1 MSRREFL
8 WISEADVCELMDIG
22 DAIRA
27 VEAGL
32 RAEAEG
38 AATNMHKTHV
48 AWESGTLHA
57 IGAISGGFAGTK
69 TWAHTTGGATPLLI
83 VYDSATGAL
92 KAVIE
97 ALALGQI
104 RTGAVSGVATR
115 LLAAEDADEMA
126 IFGTGR
132 QALPQVAAVA
142 AVRPIKH
149 VRVWGRKPEHA
160 SDVAARI
167 ERALEIRAD
176 VAPNVA
182 AAASGVRLI
191 TTATRSREPYLTA
204 AMVAPGAHIN
214 AIGAI
219 VPTGAE
225 LSADLVRRC
234 DRIVADSIPQA
245 RKLARELIEVFG
257 EDERAWEKV
266 QPLSSLVGP
275 TLSRPGPAGEPA
287 LRQTTMLKSLGMG
300 IADLA
305 IGTELLRLAVE
316 RGLGH
321 PLPHPEKAEPRLRAG
336 APAKPRRSY
345 AFVDR
350 TDAPEAKH
358 RPALPVVIT
367 REEIEA
373 EIERLAALPRPANGR
388 RISQIVNPAAGVG
401 NGLAPGTS
409 VSLSVLNPGERTR
422 PIRHNVSLVNFCIR
436 GRGTSVIDGRRIRFE
451 QFDVWN
457 TPPWSVYEHVND
469 TNELQVRLTYSNAP
483 LLEKLNVHIIEEEPE
498 EHPRPEARGP
508 RPDQEEHPYGTFE
521 LSTDGAFLMPYEKLI
536 HPDVVSM
543 KALHWPWK
551 KVKEELDKL
560 TALGSSYTGRRLYLL
575 YNPAT
580 GRTNGTS
587 HTFFA
592 TMCLRPANI
601 VDRPHRHT
609 ASAINYFFKGSGS
622 SVIEG
627 RRYEWKAGDLMLTAP
642 GWAIHNHSSHDEDV
656 YELTIQDSPLQI
668 AMGSLLWQEDLKKP
682 PEVLGTTGG
691 FATNRA
697 KQEVGR

>member
-32 RAEAEG
+32 RAEAGG
-38 AATNMHKTHV
+38 AATNMQKTHV

-57 IGAISGGFAGTK
+57 IGAVSGGFAGTK
-69 TWAHTTGGATPLLI
+69 TWAHTSGGATPLLV

-115 LLAAEDADEMA
+115 LLAAEDAEEMA

-167 ERALEIRAD
+167 ERVLEIRAD

-182 AAASGVRLI
+182 AAAHSAHII

-204 AMVAPGAHIN
+204 AMVAPETHIN
-214 AIGAI
+214 AVGAI

-225 LSADLVRRC
+225 ISADLVRRC
-234 DRIVADSIPQA
+234 GRIVADSIPQA

-257 EDERAWEKV
+257 ENESAWAQL
-266 QPLSSLVGP
+266 QPLSSAL
-275 TLSRPGPAGEPA
+275 TTAGEPA

-305 IGTELLRLAVE
+305 IGTELLRLATE
-316 RGLGH
+316 RGLGR

-336 APAKPRRSY
+336 APEKPRRSY

-350 TDAPEAKH
+350 TDATEPKH
-358 RPALPVVIT
+358 RPALPVVII

-373 EIERLAALPRPANGR
+373 EIERLASLPRPANGQR
-388 RISQIVNPAAGVG
+388 TSQIVNPAAGVG

-409 VSLSVLNPGERTR
+409 VTLSVLKPGERTR
-422 PIRHNVSLVNFCIR
+422 PIRHNVSLVNFSIR
-436 GRGTSVIDGRRIRFE
+436 GGGTSIVDGKRIRFE

-457 TPPWSVYEHVND
+457 APPWSIYEHVND
-469 TNELQVRLTYSNAP
+469 SSELQVRLTYSNAP

-498 EHPRPEARGP
+498 EQPRPEARGS
-508 RPDQEEHPYGTFE
+508 RPDAEEHPYGTFE
-521 LSTDGAFLMPYEKLI
+521 LTSDGALLMPYEKLI
-536 HPDVVSM
+536 HPDVVRM

-551 KVKEELDKL
+551 HVKEELDKL
-560 TALGSSYTGRRLYLL
+560 TALGSSYVGRRLYLL

-697 KQEVGR
+697 KQEAGR